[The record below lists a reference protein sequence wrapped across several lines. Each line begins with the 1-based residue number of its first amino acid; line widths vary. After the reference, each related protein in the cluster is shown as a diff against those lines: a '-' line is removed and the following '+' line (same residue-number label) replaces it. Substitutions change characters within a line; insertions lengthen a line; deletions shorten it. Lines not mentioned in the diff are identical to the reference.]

1 MVQRMARQEA
11 AAKKRAEK
19 QAKQSEVDQELPVAE
34 PLQDKACNPTTADS
48 NAPGKTAGKRT
59 RAAVGGAA
67 APAAKRTRAKKENSD
82 PKEAAVA

>member
-34 PLQDKACNPTTADS
+34 PLQDKACNPTAADS

-59 RAAVGGAA
+59 RAAAGVS
-67 APAAKRTRAKKENSD
+67 APAARYTRAKKENSD